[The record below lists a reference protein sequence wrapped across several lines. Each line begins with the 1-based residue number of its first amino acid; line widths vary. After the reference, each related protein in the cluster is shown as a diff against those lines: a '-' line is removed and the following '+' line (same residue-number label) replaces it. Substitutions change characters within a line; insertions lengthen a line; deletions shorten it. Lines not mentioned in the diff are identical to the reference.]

1 MTTAFHNN
9 DVISIPLN
17 KLVPFRDNVRKTGV
31 TDGIGELKASIAA
44 QGVLQSLVVK
54 KTSRGR
60 FAVIAGQRRLL
71 ALSALADDG
80 AIAGDTPV
88 PCCVKPGTADATE
101 IGLTENVVRA
111 PMHPADQ
118 FEAFSD
124 MIDGGATPAGIAAR
138 FGISEV
144 AVKQRLKLA
153 RVSPTVLKA
162 YRDGELTMEQVQA
175 FTVSEDHAAQDNVL
189 ANLSE
194 WNQDPDDI
202 RSALTQDDIA
212 ATDKRARYVTLPAY
226 EEAGGAFRRD
236 LFAEGDEGVFLL
248 DAELLDRLA
257 LEKLQAE
264 AEVIKA
270 EGWKWVETTPELDRS
285 EMDFR
290 VRRPESL
297 PLSEEALA
305 EQKRL
310 TEEYSALFES
320 ADEHD
325 EETSERL
332 DAIESRIAELEET
345 ERAYTPDV
353 MAISGAIITIRHDGE
368 TEILRGLVRPEDEP
382 DAEERSDSG
391 PKKERPEFSSKL
403 VQSLTAAKSAA
414 IGAALTE
421 KPSVALAAVVHGLA
435 MSVFDCFSG
444 DARLQVRGD
453 VTEYDDATKGAEDL
467 RRAYEKWSDT
477 IPGEESAL
485 WEWCLA
491 QDQSTLLDLL
501 AFCAGCT
508 VDAVTTKLDSVSSRI
523 SHGDALASAL
533 SLDMKEWFTPT
544 ADNFFKRVGRQAI
557 VNALTEARGTP
568 SKRSW
573 QKLKKSELAA
583 LAEREIAGTGWLP
596 SFLKA

>member
-1 MTTAFHNN
+1 MTTAFQNN
-9 DVISIPLN
+9 DVVSIPLN
-17 KLVPFRDNVRKTGV
+17 KLVSAKDNVRKTGIH
-31 TDGIGELKASIAA
+31 DEIGELKASIAA
-44 QGVLQSLVVK
+44 QGILQSLVVK
-54 KTSRGR
+54 KTSRGK

-118 FEAFSD
+118 FEAFRD
-124 MIDGGATPAGIAAR
+124 LIDGGSTPAGIAAR

-153 RVSPTVLKA
+153 RVSPAVFQA
-162 YRDGELTMEQVQA
+162 YRDAELTLEQVQA
-175 FTVSEDHAAQDNVL
+175 FTVSDDHAAQDHL
-189 ANLSE
+189 LENLSE

-202 RSALTQDDIA
+202 RNALTQDDIA
-212 ATDKRARYVTLPAY
+212 ATDRRARFVTLPAY
-226 EEAGGAFRRD
+226 EEAGGTFRRD

-270 EGWKWVETTPELDRS
+270 EGWKWVEAAVTVDRS

-290 VRRPESL
+290 VRRPEPL

-310 TEEYSALFES
+310 SEEYSALFES

-332 DAIESRIAELEET
+332 DGIESRIAELEKT

-353 MAISGAIITIRHDGE
+353 MAIAGAILTIRHDGE
-368 TEILRGLVRPEDEP
+368 TEILRGLVRPDDEP
-382 DAEERSDSG
+382 DAEDRSESET
-391 PKKERPEFSSKL
+391 KKERPEFSSKL

-414 IGAALTE
+414 IGAAMSDNPT
-421 KPSVALAAVVHGLA
+421 VALAAVVHGLA

-453 VTEYDDATKGAEDL
+453 VTQYGDATKGAEDL
-467 RRAYEKWSDT
+467 KRAYEKWSDT

-491 QDQSTLLDLL
+491 QEQSILLDLL

-508 VDAVTTKLDSVSSRI
+508 VDAVTAKLDSVLPRI
-523 SHGDALASAL
+523 SHGDALAAAL
-533 SLDMKEWFTPT
+533 KLDMKEWFTPT
-544 ADNFFKRVGRQAI
+544 AENYFSRVGRQSV
-557 VNALTEARGTP
+557 VNAITEAKGIP
-568 SKRSW
+568 AKRSW

-596 SFLKA
+596 SILKA